1 MEVALDLHR
10 QDPHVVVD
18 LSRNFGHH
26 KAIMTGLMQARGE
39 KVFLIDCDLEEA
51 PELLNTFRDEM
62 QKTGADVIFGQQDQ
76 RKGKWFERISGS
88 FFYRALNYLSARP
101 MPSNAITA
109 RLMTRRYVQS
119 LIEHRD
125 REIFILGLWTITG
138 YEQVPVTVVK
148 GSKGQST
155 YSLARKLSVL
165 INAVTSFS
173 NKPLIFIFYFGMLI
187 SFLSLIGAAYLVIRR
202 LFFGDLLV
210 GWPC

>member
-1 MEVALDLHR
+1 
-10 QDPHVVVD
+10 
-18 LSRNFGHH
+18 
-26 KAIMTGLMQARGE
+26 
-39 KVFLIDCDLEEA
+39 
-51 PELLNTFRDEM
+51 
-62 QKTGADVIFGQQDQ
+62 
-76 RKGKWFERISGS
+76 
-88 FFYRALNYLSARP
+88 